1 MKKQKYLL
9 GAAMAMALA
18 GCSDDLTEKITNPV
32 QTGEEIIFGSSISK
46 ENQTDAKG
54 IQVKTIYGNRTETG
68 IPVYWNPKGDTIA
81 IFCPQ
86 ASAPANKLVNY
97 VVMPDTTKES
107 KDWSTSATVEKEK
120 LNEAGLQWGSEN
132 EHEFYA
138 LYPAKGLK
146 KAENLG
152 DDAVKH
158 GVLTATIPVT
168 QNPTLWEPLSM
179 GTGLTYFSLPN
190 MDYAYM
196 WAHNHVMKDQLQTG
210 SPINLH
216 FNNLVTV
223 LDITIPGPVEGGP
236 VTLTNINIESLT
248 PGDVLTG
255 DFKFYIQEK
264 NADGRYQGYVEP
276 VKSDE
281 VRNVISISCWNK
293 EENKFITLKPGT
305 YAVVKAYLV
314 PAAKDLIQKRKLKIS
329 VAKLNGG
336 APHKK
341 TFDAE
346 IVAQKVNRIV
356 LPEVYNTTT
365 PDNWMN
371 SLDPN
376 IYLSELSVPGSKF
389 SYLTIDN
396 KANPP
401 YQTKTIQGQFDDG
414 IRAFIVQTGSQ
425 TTYEESRKRIGGSD
439 WFPRYEYSYKHKN
452 TEMPVTGA
460 IAGTTLEN
468 TVKDITA
475 GLEKAPNECAF
486 IVLTCNSSDVQKHKY
501 VTDGTYN
508 RVGGKGV
515 STAGWTQSWI
525 EAVKFYLQQ
534 LVDKGYPIYTEE
546 ITANT
551 TIGDV
556 RGKIIFKVNYNDHS
570 QEQYITANDRVP
582 ALFSMWI
589 NPKTIESLTPTA
601 PLRWG
606 TPNPESSRTP
616 MNWMHVEAT
625 NVGSGAELEVEQKKK
640 AITNMFQNAVDIY
653 LKGDSHNTFF
663 MTDIGG
669 VYTADNSTIKLAKD
683 MNKLAVDA
691 LQTRTQNAS
700 TGLIF
705 MNFADRGA
713 KSGQECQSDWI
724 ISTIIDNNFKFALRK
739 RPTSN

>member
-9 GAAMAMALA
+9 GAALAITLA

-32 QTGEEIIFGSSISK
+32 QTGEEIVFGSSISK

-97 VVMPDTTKES
+97 VVKPDATNES
-107 KDWSTSATVEKEK
+107 MDNWNTSATVEKEK

-146 KAENLG
+146 EAENLG
-152 DDAVKH
+152 DDAVKY

-179 GTGLTYFSLPN
+179 GAGLTYFSLPN

-216 FNNLVTV
+216 FHNLVTV

-264 NADGRYQGYVEP
+264 NVDGHYQGYVEP

-305 YAVVKAYLV
+305 YAIVKAYLV
-314 PAAKDLIQKRKLKIS
+314 PAAKDIIQKRKLRIS

-346 IVAQKVNRIV
+346 IIPQKVNRIV
-356 LPEVYNTTT
+356 LPEVYNTAT
-365 PDNWMN
+365 PDNWMS

-376 IYLSELSVPGSKF
+376 IYLSELSIPGSKF
-389 SYLTIDN
+389 SYLTPDR
-396 KANPP
+396 ANPH
-401 YQTKTIQGQFDDG
+401 YQNKTIQEQFDDG
-414 IRAFIVQTGSQ
+414 VRAFIVQTGSKA
-425 TTYEESRKRIGGSD
+425 TFIESRTGS
-439 WFPRYEYSYKHKN
+439 WLNYKYSYKIDDNKP
-452 TEMPVTGA
+452 TELPVTNA
-460 IAGTTLEN
+460 TEGTTFEN
-468 TVKDITA
+468 TIADISERLSQA
-475 GLEKAPNECAF
+475 KNECAF
-486 IVLTCNSSDVQKHKY
+486 VVLTCNGNDCYDNKIVKDYESWGSAHGSPSWEQAWIQ
-501 VTDGTYN
+501 T
-508 RVGGKGV
+508 VGVNLKKL
-515 STAGWTQSWI
+515 A
-525 EAVKFYLQQ
+525 EK
-534 LVDKGYPIYTEE
+534 YPIYKEE

-551 TIGDV
+551 TLGDV
-556 RGKIIFKVNYNDHS
+556 AGKIIIKVNYNTTS
-570 QEQYITANDRVP
+570 QESNILPNDDIP

-589 NPKTIESLTPTA
+589 NPQSIESLTPTA

-606 TPNPESSRTP
+606 SPNPESNRQP

-625 NVGSGAELEVEQKKK
+625 NVGPGAELEVEQKKK

-663 MTDIGG
+663 MTDLGG
-669 VYTADNSTIKLAKD
+669 VYTTNNSTTDLARD
-683 MNKLAVDA
+683 MNMLAVDA

-705 MNFADRGA
+705 MNFADRDP
-713 KSGQECQSDWI
+713 KSGQDCQSDWL